1 MPRPSDHRLTALLG
15 PTNTGKTFYAMERM
29 ASYGTGMIG
38 FPLRLLARENYDK
51 FVSVKG
57 RHQVAL
63 ITGEEKIMPLQPRY
77 FICTVEAMP
86 TSIPVDFLAV
96 DEIQLCGDPERG
108 HIFTDRLLHA
118 RGREETLFLGSDT
131 IKPLMQQ
138 FLPSCQIETRQR
150 FSELTYTG
158 HRKISRLPRR
168 SAIVAFSVND
178 VYHIAEAVRAQ
189 RGGAALVLGA
199 LSPRT
204 RNAQVE
210 MYQNGEVDYLVATD
224 AIGMGL
230 NMDIDHVAL
239 AAARKFDGSKPRDL
253 RADEIGQIAGRAG
266 RFKRQGTFGA
276 TNTLD
281 HLDPVISSA
290 VENHVFAPLTHL
302 RWRNTDLDFK
312 SLPALLSSLN
322 KQPSDERLIPVRLA
336 DDHRAL
342 HALAKDS
349 YVQSIATSRDMIG
362 LLWDICQIPDFRQTL
377 TDSHP
382 LFLGEIFQA
391 LTAGDHRLNDDW
403 VAQHIKRLNR
413 TDGDIDTL
421 LARIAHIRTWTYVTH
436 INEWLHNAEEWQD
449 KTRRVED
456 ILSDALHDRLMQRFV
471 DRRSHH
477 VLRQAKNDGTLTATL
492 SPDGTVLAANRVL
505 GHLNGWFFTM
515 DEQTS
520 NADKPALTKIAQQLL
535 HTQIESAL
543 ASFTAQANDNPAKDK
558 VSINDDGAIVWRV
571 MKDNNPTTA
580 EDITIAQLVAGD
592 NVYQPKLVL
601 HDPSVLNDTQ
611 QKNLQQFLEDW
622 LKAYTEKTLQPLL
635 ALKELPAIA
644 STPRGIA
651 FQVYEHG
658 GVMLRQ
664 KAQDLITSLTT
675 EDRQALHNLGI
686 KLGAYFIYH
695 REMLKTAA
703 LKHRAMLSRL
713 ANGFTAAQT
722 PMPAQGNV
730 SAKVP
735 ADAPRDFYF
744 HLGFPVF
751 QIQSFDKT
759 ETTETPQPIAVR
771 ADMVE
776 RVNSAVYDKAIEGV
790 YTFDPA
796 LASTIGTSV
805 DALQAVLHGLG
816 FRYEER
822 TVDVVATP
830 IASEITL
837 ENSEVAAVPDAAE
850 TTETSAPAADN
861 TLGNSEAAAQPD
873 AATKITRVYHLKKA
887 MPFFLRAPRE
897 DRLRQDRSND
907 GQRFKSRDQG
917 SASTH
922 DGGAQ
927 KSFNRDKKADFENK
941 FKPKQSPGQYNK
953 KAQDKSGFGNPRDN
967 VIPVKAAKPT
977 GHAAFAGLADLQG
990 LLDAKKK

>member
-1 MPRPSDHRLTALLG
+1 MRAKFTEPRLSALLG

-51 FVSVKG
+51 FVAIKG

-96 DEIQLCGDPERG
+96 DEIQLCGDAERG
-108 HIFTDRLLHA
+108 HIFTDRLFHA

-131 IKPLMQQ
+131 IKPLLQQ
-138 FLPSCQIETRQR
+138 FLPKCQIETRQR
-150 FSELTYTG
+150 FSQLTYTG

-168 SAIVAFSVND
+168 SAIVAFSIND
-178 VYHIAEAVRAQ
+178 VYHIAEQVRAQ

-239 AAARKFDGSKPRDL
+239 AAARKFDGAKPRDL

-276 TNTLD
+276 TANLD
-281 HLDPVISSA
+281 HLNPTISAA
-290 VENHVFAPLTHL
+290 VENHVFAPLTHI
-302 RWRNTDLDFK
+302 RWRNPDLDFK
-312 SLPALLSSLN
+312 SIPALLSSLSR
-322 KQPSDERLIPVRLA
+322 QPDDERLIPVRLA

-342 HALAKDS
+342 HSLAKDS
-349 YVQSIATSRDMIG
+349 YVQSVVTTRDMVG
-362 LLWDICQIPDFRQTL
+362 LLWDVCQIPDFRQTL

-382 LFLGEIFQA
+382 LFLGEIFQY
-391 LTAGDHRLNDDW
+391 LTAGNHRLNDDW
-403 VAQHIKRLNR
+403 VAQNIKRLNR

-436 INEWLHNAEEWQD
+436 INEWINNAEEWQD

-456 ILSDALHDRLMQRFV
+456 TLSDALHDRLTQRFV
-471 DRRSHH
+471 DRTSHQA
-477 VLRQAKNDGTLTATL
+477 LRRTLQESKNDGTLQTEIAPT
-492 SPDGTVLAANRVL
+492 GTVLVNGRPL
-505 GHLNGWFFTM
+505 GHLQGWFFM
-515 DEQTS
+515 LDEQVSATER
-520 NADKPALTKIAQQLL
+520 AGLTKVAQQLL
-535 HTQIESAL
+535 HSHIETAL
-543 ASFTAQANDNPAKDK
+543 ADFSTQAKDHAS
-558 VSINDDGAIVWRV
+558 VSDQGEIVWSV
-571 MKDNNPTTA
+571 KKDNNPTA
-580 EDITIAQLVAGD
+580 VDQLTIAKLVAGD
-592 NVYQPKLVL
+592 NVYQPKIVL
-601 HDPSVLNDTQ
+601 HDPSFLNDTQ

-622 LKAYTEKTLQPLL
+622 FTVQQGKILQPLL
-635 ALKELPAIA
+635 ALKDLPTIN

-651 FQVYEHG
+651 FQLYENG

-664 KAQDLITSLTT
+664 QVQDLITSLTT
-675 EDRQALHNLGI
+675 EDRQVLHNLGI
-686 KLGAYFIYH
+686 KLGAYFVYH

-703 LKHRAMLSRL
+703 LKQRAILSRL
-713 ANGFTAAQT
+713 ANGYTADET
-722 PMPAQGNV
+722 PLPAQGNV
-730 SAKVP
+730 SAKVS
-735 ADAPRDFYF
+735 ADVPRDFYF

-751 QIQSFDKT
+751 LTKT
-759 ETTETPQPIAVR
+759 ADEATPSQPIAVR

-776 RVNSAVYDKAIEGV
+776 RVNSAVYDKAVNGI

-822 TVDVVATP
+822 TADANADAT
-830 IASEITL
+830 
-837 ENSEVAAVPDAAE
+837 
-850 TTETSAPAADN
+850 
-861 TLGNSEAAAQPD
+861 AAAASTEASSTPAD
-873 AATKITRVYHLKKA
+873 ITDTTVTDEASKATDTEAKIVRVYHLKKA
-887 MPFFLRAPRE
+887 TPFFLRPAREERTFKPR
-897 DRLRQDRSND
+897 DNQTD
-907 GQRFKSRDQG
+907 G
-917 SASTH
+917 ST
-922 DGGAQ
+922 
-927 KSFNRDKKADFENK
+927 KKPFTKDKKAAFEEK
-941 FKPKQSPGQYNK
+941 FGKGGKPAVAAKQSPGQFDKK
-953 KAQDKSGFGNPRDN
+953 KAEQKSNDTSFGNARDN
-967 VIPVKAAKPT
+967 VIPVKTAKPT
-977 GHAAFAGLADLQG
+977 GHQAFAGLADLQS
-990 LLDAKKK
+990 LLEAKKK